1 MKLSFVKIIL
11 WLGMSVLSLNLQ
23 AADEGT
29 NYTLTRQYGSVF
41 FKVDFQKYLKMV
53 GRFDDYSGTLY
64 LDTEDMTNSRLEA
77 TLNMG
82 SLNMAQEDVV
92 ETLVYSSSWFNANL
106 YPESTFISH
115 SVEVT
120 GDMSAD
126 FIGELTFM
134 GITKPWTLH
143 IQFFGGVDG
152 ELAGSTV
159 GMQATGKLDRTEFGL
174 DEYMNMAVASVDIE
188 INVKFN
194 QD

>member
-1 MKLSFVKIIL
+1 MKFSFIKIIL
-11 WLGMSVLSLNLQ
+11 ALGMTVFSVNLQ
-23 AADEGT
+23 AADEAA

-53 GRFDDYSGTLY
+53 GRFDDYAGTLY
-64 LDTEDMTNSRLEA
+64 LDTDDMANSRLDA
-77 TLNMG
+77 TLNLA

-92 ETLVYSSSWFNANL
+92 ETLVFSSSWFNANL
-106 YPESTFISH
+106 YPEASFTTT
-115 SVEVT
+115 SVDVT

-143 IQFFGGVDG
+143 VQFYGGVDG

-159 GMQATGKLDRTEFGL
+159 GMQATGRLNRTDFGL
-174 DEYMNMAVASVDIE
+174 DEYMNMAVAEVDIE